1 MEEQDSKLN
10 NIISIEESPK
20 EKHIEDDYDRT
31 RATLF
36 HLLEQGKEAI
46 ELAMEVARDTEHPR
60 SIEVLSGLMKNV
72 SDINGQLMDLHQK
85 KKKYYEK
92 QQQPMQMLPSPA
104 QSTGDTHFHFNGT
117 TEELQKMLTDTDKEI
132 KNVTPDSDS

>member
-92 QQQPMQMLPSPA
+92 QQQPMQMLPSPGP
-104 QSTGDTHFHFNGT
+104 STGDTHFHFNGT